1 MKRQL
6 SHLSLTRAFG
16 PIARS
21 LRLGAGAPTGR
32 RIAAAVIPLAVLVL
46 MIGLVVVT
54 GGTPAG
60 RSGDAALR
68 PDDTGNE
75 FGEQLEVG
83 QAPAAQS
90 SASGAPGT
98 ASEGGGSAR
107 PGSAA
112 AANAATTVAAPNPS
126 ARLPGVKGNEIV
138 VAYYWKGD
146 RTRTSPYLAGSGVDA
161 NLDEGQS
168 FTTLIEYINRHAD
181 GGASLMGFPFDLHG
195 RRLKGVVLEAGNSP
209 EQYAAVGRRLVEE
222 VKPAVA
228 ISAHGSLSAYVCPQ
242 LAAAGIHNF
251 ATFDVAPDL
260 VERTG
265 GYCLP
270 LGASWERQ
278 TRVTTSYLATR
289 LSRVPYAGPEGDG
302 PRRFGVIWGEHP
314 GLVDSAPRFVEGLR
328 QAGVDVG
335 ATATMSPDLTEAQQ
349 QAGNVVAKMRAARV
363 NTIVFPEG
371 GAPLSFTQAAEAQ
384 QYRPDYYVW
393 PCSGQDTT
401 AMVRLFN
408 AAQWDRA
415 QGLSCYDSDFQT
427 DLAND
432 ERTQRTQWYRQYKE
446 VSGDEPPAS
455 TGLVYQALL
464 PLVAALTN
472 AGGELT
478 ANELTVGA
486 FRDGLDDFESYRY
499 SGIDGRTED
508 PKRMLLDFD
517 APDRSMVGDFTEIA
531 WSSGTVAEGSSVPGS
546 YGYPDG
552 EKRYPASHRW

>member
-1 MKRQL
+1 MRRQL
-6 SHLSLTRAFG
+6 SHLRDRLSPG
-16 PIARS
+16 PAEN
-21 LRLGAGAPTGR
+21 PGR
-32 RIAAAVIPLAVLVL
+32 RVAAVGIPLAVLVL

-54 GGTPAG
+54 GGAPTARDGRAG
-60 RSGDAALR
+60 DQRDAAAES
-68 PDDTGNE
+68 TGE
-75 FGEQLEVG
+75 ELEVG
-83 QAPAAQS
+83 DTPTAVG
-90 SASGAPGT
+90 GAPLDPG
-98 ASEGGGSAR
+98 AAPRPGGSSRPGGSEG
-107 PGSAA
+107 
-112 AANAATTVAAPNPS
+112 ATTIPAPDPKV
-126 ARLPGVKGNEIV
+126 RLPGVKDNEIV

-181 GGASLMGFPFDLHG
+181 GGATLMGFPFDLHG
-195 RRLKGVVLEAGNSP
+195 KRLKGVVLEAGNSP
-209 EQYAAVGRRLVEE
+209 EEYAAVARRLVDE

-242 LAAAGIHNF
+242 LAAAGIHNLS
-251 ATFDVAPDL
+251 TFDVAPDL
-260 VERTG
+260 VQRTG

-278 TRVTTSYLATR
+278 VQVTTSYLAGR
-289 LSRVPYAGPEGDG
+289 MSRVDYNGPEGDG
-302 PRRFGVIWGEHP
+302 PRKFGVVWGEHP

-328 QAGVDVG
+328 RAGVTV
-335 ATATMSPDLTEAQQ
+335 AETATMSPDLTEAQQ

-415 QGLSCYDSDFQT
+415 QGLSCYDSHFQT

-432 ERTQRTQWYRQYKE
+432 ERTQRTEWYRQYRS
-446 VSGDEPPAS
+446 VSNDDPPAS
-455 TGLVYQALL
+455 TGLVYQSLL

-472 AGGELT
+472 SGG
-478 ANELTVGA
+478 ELTVGA
-486 FRDGLDDFESYRY
+486 FREGLDDFDSYRY
-499 SGIDGRTED
+499 SGIEGRSVD
-508 PKRMLLDFD
+508 SRRMLLDFD
-517 APDRSMVGDFTEIA
+517 EPDRSMVGDFAEIA
-531 WSSGTVAEGSSVPGS
+531 WSSGTAAEGSRVPGS
-546 YGYPDG
+546 YQYPDG
-552 EKRYPASHRW
+552 EKRYAASHRW

>member
-6 SHLSLTRAFG
+6 SHLPVLRALLSG
-16 PIARS
+16 ES
-21 LRLGAGAPTGR
+21 TDHTGR
-32 RIAAAVIPLAVLVL
+32 RIAAVAIPLAVLAL

-54 GGTPAG
+54 GGAPAVSDRSRDGG
-60 RSGDAALR
+60 RQDSTKA
-68 PDDTGNE
+68 

-83 QAPAAQS
+83 EAPTEQAP
-90 SASGAPGT
+90 
-98 ASEGGGSAR
+98 GSN
-107 PGSAA
+107 AA
-112 AANAATTVAAPNPS
+112 ASDQPSGGPASAGSPGAASTVPSPNPS
-126 ARLPGVKGNEIV
+126 VRLPGVEGNEIV

-168 FTTLIEYINRHAD
+168 FTTLIDYINKHAD
-181 GGASLMGFPFDLHG
+181 GGSTLMGFPFDLHG

-209 EQYAAVGRRLVEE
+209 EEYAAAARRLVDE

-242 LAAAGIHNF
+242 LAAAGIHNLS
-251 ATFDVAPDL
+251 TFDVAPGL
-260 VERTG
+260 VRRTG

-278 TRVTTSYLATR
+278 TQVTTSYLAGRMGPT
-289 LSRVPYAGPEGDG
+289 PYTGPEGNG
-302 PRRFGVIWGEHP
+302 RRRFGVVWGEHP
-314 GLVDSAPRFVEGLR
+314 GLVESAPRFVDGLR
-328 QAGVDVG
+328 RAGVNV
-335 ATATMSPDLTEAQQ
+335 AETATMSPDLTEAQQ

-363 NTIVFPEG
+363 NTVVFPEG

-415 QGLSCYDSDFQT
+415 QGLSCYDSHFQT

-432 ERTQRTQWYRQYKE
+432 QRTQRTEWYRQYRS
-446 VSGDEPPAS
+446 VRNDEPPAS
-455 TGLVYQALL
+455 TGLVYQSLL
-464 PLVAALTN
+464 PLVAALTH
-472 AGGELT
+472 ADGD
-478 ANELTVGA
+478 LTVGA
-486 FRDGLDDFESYRY
+486 FRSGLDDFDSYRY
-499 SGIDGRTED
+499 SGIDGRTDD
-508 PKRMLLDFD
+508 PRRMLLDFD
-517 APDRSMVGDFTEIA
+517 QPDRSMVGDFTEIA
-531 WSSGTVAEGSSVPGS
+531 WSSGTRAEGSGVPGA
-546 YGYPDG
+546 YQYPDG
-552 EKRYPASHRW
+552 EKRYSASHRW

>member
-1 MKRQL
+1 MRQNWL
-6 SHLSLTRAFG
+6 SRNLETLRRAASVG
-16 PIARS
+16 SP
-21 LRLGAGAPTGR
+21 GR
-32 RIAAAVIPLAVLVL
+32 RVAAVAIPLSVLVL
-46 MIGLVVVT
+46 MIGLVLVT
-54 GGTPAG
+54 GGSPAQ
-60 RSGDAALR
+60 RSEPNALR
-68 PDDTGNE
+68 DGNVE
-75 FGEQLEVG
+75 EGFGEQLEVG
-83 QAPAAQS
+83 PPSTGEAAA
-90 SASGAPGT
+90 SAVGTDVAAGIRESTARPGT
-98 ASEGGGSAR
+98 AG
-107 PGSAA
+107 AA
-112 AANAATTVAAPNPS
+112 IPPPNPS
-126 ARLPGVKGNEIV
+126 AALPGVKGDEIV

-168 FTTLIEYINRHAD
+168 FTTLVEYINRHAD
-181 GGASLMGFPFDLHG
+181 GGATLMGFPFDLHG
-195 RRLKGVVLEAGNSP
+195 RRLKPVVLEAGNSP
-209 EQYAAVGRRLVEE
+209 EEYAAVGRRLVDEI
-222 VKPAVA
+222 KPAIA

-242 LAAAGIHNF
+242 LAAAGIHNL
-251 ATFDVAPDL
+251 ATFDVSPGL
-260 VERTG
+260 VGRTG

-278 TRVTTSYLATR
+278 TEVTTAYLSGRMAKTR
-289 LSRVPYAGPEGDG
+289 YEGPEGAG
-302 PRRFGVIWGEHP
+302 ARRFGIIWGEHP
-314 GLVDSAPRFVEGLR
+314 GLVDSAPKFVEGLR
-328 QAGVDVG
+328 RAGVDV
-335 ATATMSPDLTEAQQ
+335 AETATMSPDLTEAQQ

-432 ERTQRTQWYRQYKE
+432 ENTRRTEWYRQYQS

-472 AGGELT
+472 SGG
-478 ANELTVGA
+478 ELTVGA

-499 SGIDGRTED
+499 SGVSGRTND
-508 PKRMLLDFD
+508 ARRMLLDFD
-517 APDRSMVGDFTEIA
+517 EADRSIVGDFTEIA
-531 WSSGTVAEGSSVPGS
+531 WSSGTVAEGSTVPGM
-546 YGYPDG
+546 YQYPDA
-552 EKRYPASHRW
+552 ERRYAASHRW

>member
-1 MKRQL
+1 M
-6 SHLSLTRAFG
+6 
-16 PIARS
+16 
-21 LRLGAGAPTGR
+21 
-32 RIAAAVIPLAVLVL
+32 AAVAIPLAVLML
-46 MIGLVVVT
+46 MIGLVLVT
-54 GGTPAG
+54 GGGPAG
-60 RSGDAALR
+60 RTTDAPGGGRDATAKEL
-68 PDDTGNE
+68 
-75 FGEQLEVG
+75 GERLEVG
-83 QAPAAQS
+83 QIPGDQATQTGAAGADPTLGRFPRS
-90 SASGAPGT
+90 DSAGAG
-98 ASEGGGSAR
+98 
-107 PGSAA
+107 
-112 AANAATTVAAPNPS
+112 TTVPAPNPS
-126 ARLPGVKGNEIV
+126 SLLPGVKGKEIT

-146 RTRTSPYLAGSGVDA
+146 RTRTSPYLAGSGIDT

-181 GGASLMGFPFDLHG
+181 GGATLMGFPFDLHG
-195 RRLKGVVLEAGNSP
+195 RRLKPVVLEAGNSP
-209 EQYAAVGRRLVEE
+209 EEYAAVGRRLVEE

-242 LAAAGIHNF
+242 LAAAGIHNLS
-251 ATFDVAPDL
+251 TFDVAPDL

-265 GYCLP
+265 GHCLP

-278 TRVTTSYLATR
+278 TQVTTSYLATR
-289 LSRVPYAGPEGDG
+289 MGRIPYSGPEGNG

-314 GLVDSAPRFVEGLR
+314 GLIDSAPRFVEGLR
-328 QAGVDVG
+328 RAGVNVG
-335 ATATMSPDLTEAQQ
+335 ETATMSADLTEAQQ

-432 ERTQRTQWYRQYKE
+432 QKTQRTEWYRQYRE
-446 VSGDEPPAS
+446 VNGDEPPAN

-464 PLVAALTN
+464 PLVVALTN
-472 AGGELT
+472 SGGDV
-478 ANELTVGA
+478 TVGA
-486 FRDGLDDFESYRY
+486 FRDGLDEFDSYRY
-499 SGIDGRTED
+499 SGIRGRTED
-508 PKRMLLDFD
+508 SRRMLLDID

-531 WSSGTVAEGSSVPGS
+531 WSSGAFAEGSSVPGA
-546 YGYPDG
+546 YQYPDA
-552 EKRYPASHRW
+552 EKRYQASHRW

>member
-1 MKRQL
+1 MRRQL
-6 SHLSLTRAFG
+6 SHLRE
-16 PIARS
+16 
-21 LRLGAGAPTGR
+21 RLSAGSAENTGR
-32 RIAAAVIPLAVLVL
+32 RVAAVGIPLAVLVL

-54 GGTPAG
+54 GGAPSEGGARAG
-60 RSGDAALR
+60 ERRDATAENLA
-68 PDDTGNE
+68 E
-75 FGEQLEVG
+75 ELEVG
-83 QAPAAQS
+83 EVPAGE
-90 SASGAPGT
+90 SGAPT
-98 ASEGGGSAR
+98 APEAAPGGGRSSR
-107 PGSAA
+107 PAA
-112 AANAATTVAAPNPS
+112 SNQATTVPAPDPS
-126 ARLPGVKGNEIV
+126 VRLPGVKGNEIV

-181 GGASLMGFPFDLHG
+181 GGATLMGFPFDLHG
-195 RRLKGVVLEAGNSP
+195 KRLKGVVLEAGNSP
-209 EQYAAVGRRLVEE
+209 EEYAAVARRLVDE

-242 LAAAGIHNF
+242 LAAAGIHNLS
-251 ATFDVAPDL
+251 TFDVAPDL
-260 VERTG
+260 VQRTG

-278 TRVTTSYLATR
+278 TQVTTSYLAGR
-289 LSRVPYAGPEGDG
+289 MSRIPYNGPEGNG
-302 PRRFGVIWGEHP
+302 ARRFGVVWGEHP

-328 QAGVDVG
+328 RAGVTV
-335 ATATMSPDLTEAQQ
+335 AETATMSPDLTEAQQ

-363 NTIVFPEG
+363 NTVVFPEG

-415 QGLSCYDSDFQT
+415 QGLSCYDSHFQT

-432 ERTQRTQWYRQYKE
+432 GRTERTEWYRQYRS
-446 VSGDEPPAS
+446 VSNDDPPAS
-455 TGLVYQALL
+455 TGLVYQSLL

-472 AGGELT
+472 SGGD
-478 ANELTVGA
+478 LTVGG
-486 FRDGLDDFESYRY
+486 FRDGLDAFESYRY

-508 PKRMLLDFD
+508 SRRMLLDFD
-517 APDRSMVGDFTEIA
+517 EPDRSMVGDFAEIA
-531 WSSGTVAEGSSVPGS
+531 WSSGRAAEGSSVPGS
-546 YGYPDG
+546 YEYPDG
-552 EKRYPASHRW
+552 EKRYVASHRW

>member
-1 MKRQL
+1 MKAQL
-6 SHLSLTRAFG
+6 SRWRELRARLSAG
-16 PIARS
+16 PREN
-21 LRLGAGAPTGR
+21 TGR
-32 RIAAAVIPLAVLVL
+32 KLAAVGIPLAVLVL
-46 MIGLVVVT
+46 MVGLVVVT
-54 GGTPAG
+54 GGAPADRDG
-60 RSGDAALR
+60 SPAPRR
-68 PDDTGNE
+68 DTTAKE

-83 QAPAAQS
+83 DAPAEQS
-90 SASGAPGT
+90 PAAVEPDSAGRPDRTSRPGAP
-98 ASEGGGSAR
+98 
-107 PGSAA
+107 
-112 AANAATTVAAPNPS
+112 NAAKTVPAPDPS
-126 ARLPGVKGNEIV
+126 VRLPGVKDNEIV

-161 NLDEGQS
+161 NLDEGQA

-181 GGASLMGFPFDLHG
+181 GGATLMGFPFNLRG

-209 EQYAAVGRRLVEE
+209 EEYAAVARRLVEE

-242 LAAAGIHNF
+242 LAAAGIHNLS
-251 ATFDVAPDL
+251 TFDVSPGL

-270 LGASWERQ
+270 SGASWERQ
-278 TRVTTSYLATR
+278 TQVTTSYLAGR
-289 LSRVPYAGPEGDG
+289 MGRVPYNGPEGDG
-302 PRRFGVIWGEHP
+302 PRRFGVVWGEYP

-328 QAGVDVG
+328 RAGVTV
-335 ATATMSPDLTEAQQ
+335 AETATMSPDLTEAQQ

-363 NTIVFPEG
+363 NTVVFPEG

-408 AAQWDRA
+408 AAQWERA
-415 QGLSCYDSDFQT
+415 QGLSCYDSHFQT

-432 ERTQRTQWYRQYKE
+432 ERTKRTEWYRQYRS
-446 VSGDEPPAS
+446 VSDDDPPAS
-455 TGLVYQALL
+455 TGLVYQSLL

-472 AGGELT
+472 SGG
-478 ANELTVGA
+478 ELTVGA

-499 SGIDGRTED
+499 SGIEGRTED
-508 PKRMLLDFD
+508 PRRMLLDFD
-517 APDRSMVGDFTEIA
+517 EPDRSLVGDFAEVA
-531 WSSGTVAEGSSVPGS
+531 WSSTTTAEGSSVPGS
-546 YGYPDG
+546 YQYPDG
-552 EKRYPASHRW
+552 EIRYAASHRW